1 SHPLDWP
8 RHAFIYGVA
17 GLVSRFL
24 AVFLLPL
31 YTHYLSPADYGAIAT
46 LMAGSAVATVLL
58 RAGAGYGFI
67 RFWFDSD
74 GPAYRKPPLCP
85 IFLFPM
91 LMANLR
97 LPFCVPLASQ
107 LASWRRLDS
116 QTPDSSGTS
125 LVIATGILL
134 WVNVNYA
141 QLTNVFRAE
150 QRSLAFSVATLANI
164 AITVPLTVVFIVHYE
179 LGPLGLLVGNFSG
192 TLILYAVLLAY
203 RREQLG
209 LQFDRGL

>member
-31 YTHYLSPADYGAIAT
+31 YTHYRSPADYGAIAT

-74 GPAYRKPPLCP
+74 DPAYRKRLLCT
-85 IFLFPM
+85 IFWFQMFAATLG
-91 LMANLR
+91 LV
-97 LPFCVPLASQ
+97 FCVAFASQ
-107 LASWRRLDS
+107 IASWLSLNSEALDG
-116 QTPDSSGTS
+116 SGRS
-125 LVIATGILL
+125 LVIAAGILL

-164 AITVPLTVVFIVHYE
+164 AITVPLTVLFIVHYE

-192 TLILYAVLLAY
+192 TLILYVVLLA
-203 RREQLG
+203 
-209 LQFDRGL
+209 